1 MIETESRVAESPL
14 TAAFTEDHRSFT
26 RGLSRILKALK
37 SGDDA
42 TAVRL
47 ADELD
52 RAVGPHIEFEEQV
65 FYPEVAKSRG
75 KEFTRELYREHRV
88 GQSALK
94 ALLEP
99 GRTTFSA
106 AEREDL
112 VSRLETAMD
121 HALSCG
127 TLLSHITTR
136 GEAEQE
142 RMLQE
147 LRQASRRGRRWTEL
161 PAGG

>member
-1 MIETESRVAESPL
+1 MIETAVESPL
-14 TAAFTEDHRSFT
+14 AAAFTEDHRHFT
-26 RGLSRILKALK
+26 RGLSRILSALK
-37 SGDDA
+37 KGDDA
-42 TAVRL
+42 TAARL

-52 RAVGPHIEFEEQV
+52 RAVGPHIEFEERV

-75 KEFTRELYREHRV
+75 KDFTRELYREHRV
-88 GQSALK
+88 GQSAIK
-94 ALLEP
+94 ALVTP
-99 GRTTFSA
+99 DRAPFTDD
-106 AEREDL
+106 ERREL
-112 VSRLETAMD
+112 VSQLETAMD

-142 RMLQE
+142 RMLEE

-161 PAGG
+161 PAGR